1 MSRMGLYEQLDACV
15 VGALAEITGREADF
29 FRGFDCVAA
38 KDALHGDVSINAA
51 LVMAKRLGVSP
62 RALGADLAQAL
73 GGVKGIASAS
83 LAGAGFVNLRLEQDF
98 ITGGLGKAEL
108 LPKPR
113 EGRLAICL
121 DAPEDMRQRWTGEA
135 AQAVARALGL
145 EAEICDPSAATEG
158 AEARLLP
165 LIGPDASYGA
175 ATEQEWRGLLA
186 TFSDIW
192 AASEAYEEVTLFA
205 GIGGGFRAGLYEAAL
220 GDRACLRSTAL
231 AAADIPTL
239 GGEHAE
245 LARLYV
251 LCHRA
256 ERVLDLTERAHAKP
270 ERANPAFLLH
280 YAASKLSA
288 LRGAEPVEVWDAAT
302 RRLALLVAGY
312 ARVLELA
319 HDLGAPQRLALYLC
333 EVAHLLLDAGAAAQD
348 RGEKAI
354 CPRVIDACE
363 VVFCSGFAIVGTKA
377 LDEIT

>member
-15 VGALAEITGREADF
+15 VEALAEITGREADF
-29 FRGFDCVAA
+29 FRGFSCVAA

-62 RALGADLAQAL
+62 RGLGADLARAL
-73 GGVKGIASAS
+73 GGAKGISSAS

-98 ITGGLGKAEL
+98 IAAGLGKAGL

-113 EGRLAICL
+113 QGWLAICL

-145 EAEICDPSAATEG
+145 EAEICTPSAASEG
-158 AEARLLP
+158 AKAGLLP
-165 LIGPDASYGA
+165 LIGPDALFGA

-186 TFSDIW
+186 AFSDIW
-192 AASEAYEEVTLFA
+192 AASEACEEVTLFA

-220 GDRACLRSTAL
+220 GDRAYLRSTAL
-231 AAADIPTL
+231 AAADIPSL
-239 GGEHAE
+239 GREQAE

-256 ERVLDLTERAHAKP
+256 ERALDLTERAYAKP

-280 YAASKLSA
+280 YAASKLSS
-288 LRGAEPVEVWDAAT
+288 LRGIEPVAWDGAT

-354 CPRVIDACE
+354 CPSVIDACE